1 MTQNETWRFFG
12 YTYRKFF
19 VIIGTMKLNIFC
31 HLRST
36 ILYSR
41 AVKTPYGNFLQ
52 ADVGTYY
59 TDKDE
64 NIADSDKFDV
74 VYDAATASGA
84 GEDYKDRVTRGDELR
99 AAD

>member
-1 MTQNETWRFFG
+1 MKDDAFFG
-12 YTYRKFF
+12 YIQGGFLPFKRS
-19 VIIGTMKLNIFC
+19 IIGTMKLNIFC
-31 HLRST
+31 YLRST

-41 AVKTPYGNFLQ
+41 AVITPYGNFLQ

-59 TDKDE
+59 ADKDE

-84 GEDYKDRVTRGDELR
+84 GEDYKDRVTRGDEL
-99 AAD
+99 